1 MSDIMKSDRKNRLEK
16 AGWKVGSTQDFLGL
30 SDAESAVT
38 DIRVSLARELRR
50 RRVGQKYS
58 QADLAKRVGSSQS
71 RVARMEAGDPS
82 VSLDLLLRVL
92 LAFGTTAGEIG
103 RMIGKAGSHG
113 P

>member
-50 RRVGQKYS
+50 RRVGQK
-58 QADLAKRVGSSQS
+58 
-71 RVARMEAGDPS
+71 
-82 VSLDLLLRVL
+82 
-92 LAFGTTAGEIG
+92 
-103 RMIGKAGSHG
+103 
-113 P
+113 